1 MTVGELF
8 TFAALGLSGVNTVI
22 LVITF
27 RRAERW
33 KESDDAK
40 ELIRRVGAVEN
51 DVQGVKARMENVA
64 TKADVA
70 RLTAEISGF
79 ERHMTQ
85 QFQGVDQGV
94 QRIES
99 YLINKSR
106 D

>member
-1 MTVGELF
+1 MSIQEFITI
-8 TFAALGLSGVNTVI
+8 AALGLSGINTII
-22 LVITF
+22 LVVTF

-51 DVQGVKARMENVA
+51 DVQGVKARMENIA

-70 RLTAEISGF
+70 RLTAEISGL
-79 ERHMTQ
+79 EKHMTQ
-85 QFQGVDQGV
+85 QFQGVDSGV

-99 YLINKSR
+99 YLINR
-106 D
+106 ANP